1 MFELTQDEVASF
13 RHAGFLGPFR
23 HPLLHEDDAF
33 RRRLIAALD
42 AAEEKL
48 AYPGFPAP
56 VVMPQRL
63 ASGKIWY
70 KSVHLIV
77 PELWEVATHPA
88 MLERVRSVIGP
99 DVMWWATCITRK
111 DPGEIHGWHYD
122 AEFTTHRDGVLVFL
136 GLDNLTPQSALKV
149 ITHTH
154 RLRKNP
160 IAYTSDVWRGKEG
173 SPIVGDDA
181 RVVEIARTQ
190 DERAELVSPD
200 MNTGDFFFAHAHAW
214 HGSKN
219 VSPLKRMSAVLC
231 FGPPDVEVRIPMSFD
246 DEPIFYEKLPSCAML
261 TGAPGSVVPNPIV
274 GRPESRT

>member
-1 MFELTQDEVASF
+1 M
-13 RHAGFLGPFR
+13 
-23 HPLLHEDDAF
+23 
-33 RRRLIAALD
+33 
-42 AAEEKL
+42 
-48 AYPGFPAP
+48 
-56 VVMPQRL
+56 
-63 ASGKIWY
+63 
-70 KSVHLIV
+70 
-77 PELWEVATHPA
+77 
-88 MLERVRSVIGP
+88 IGP

-246 DEPIFYEKLPSCAML
+246 DEPISSTRSSRPARCSPARRER
-261 TGAPGSVVPNPIV
+261 
-274 GRPESRT
+274 RPESDRRSPGVAHVSGSYALGPAQIEAFERLRLPPPLRPPVLEPATACASRRRSARSSRRRRCRRGPTSTARA